1 MRLSQEQDMS
11 EFFTVGVLIATF
23 ASGVRLATPYLLAA
37 LGETLGQ
44 RSGVLNLGV
53 DGVML
58 LSSFFAYWTVL
69 ESGSRLLGVIIGIL
83 VGLIMG
89 AIYAVATLTFKA
101 DQGISGIG
109 IFLFGL
115 GFSELLFLEQV
126 GTPRS
131 IPSVSY
137 THLTLPTKRKV

>member
-1 MRLSQEQDMS
+1 MS
-11 EFFTVGVLIATF
+11 EFFTVSVLIATF

-69 ESGSRLLGVIIGIL
+69 ESGSRLLGVVIGIL

-89 AIYAVATLTFKA
+89 VIYAVATLIFKA

-109 IFLFGL
+109 KYLYSL
-115 GFSELLFLEQV
+115 YLDQL
-126 GTPRS
+126 
-131 IPSVSY
+131 
-137 THLTLPTKRKV
+137 

>member
-1 MRLSQEQDMS
+1 MKLTQERDMS
-11 EFFTVGVLIATF
+11 EFFTVSVLIATF

-69 ESGSRLLGVIIGIL
+69 ESGSRLLGVVIGIL
-83 VGLIMG
+83 VLGSANCFFSNKLG
-89 AIYAVATLTFKA
+89 PLDPFHHLGKQRFHFSVTFHTLE
-101 DQGISGIG
+101 
-109 IFLFGL
+109 IFCLTTLSLF
-115 GFSELLFLEQV
+115 
-126 GTPRS
+126 
-131 IPSVSY
+131 I
-137 THLTLPTKRKV
+137 